1 MLSVRY
7 RTKGF
12 EIRLRCEQPE
22 SLVVTRKKNRG
33 AGVKKWRGI
42 AAPQK
47 NSLAGSASA
56 FMLLLVK
63 SRFRRADAR
72 VFRGA

>member
-33 AGVKKWRGI
+33 AGVKKWRSI
-42 AAPQK
+42 AAPWK
-47 NSLAGSASA
+47 TCLAGYVSTC
-56 FMLLLVK
+56 LLVTCGK
-63 SRFRRADAR
+63 SISPS
-72 VFRGA
+72 